1 MDALKAELAKKRKAA
16 EEAASNR
23 PTKYM
28 KRGDLER
35 MKLEEEAAKKAAS
48 KSKQEEERRAKSVEV
63 RYLWIICFGILT
75 DPPNRHTSTTLLH
88 QLRWTRNLL
97 LWSQPIS
104 STYRMMTQ

>member
-48 KSKQEEERRAKSVEV
+48 NSKQEEKRRAKSTEV
-63 RYLWIICFGILT
+63 S
-75 DPPNRHTSTTLLH
+75 NS
-88 QLRWTRNLL
+88 
-97 LWSQPIS
+97 
-104 STYRMMTQ
+104 